1 MATHSSIRTLEI
13 PWTEE
18 PGGLYTPWDWKR
30 VRHDLATINND
41 NMLYMNVV
49 ENNYWVIITREFL
62 KICFIL

>member
-41 NMLYMNVV
+41 NMLYMNVFKRV
-49 ENNYWVIITREFL
+49 NS
-62 KICFIL
+62 